1 MKLTKGKIY
10 NSLKFRKIN
19 HLKYSSEDFNNRSN
33 HNNFFISNFLK
44 QNKIKTLENENLPNL
59 KTNIQNIFSN
69 EDNKRKAIQYLIKLR
84 KDRNSPSTDFK
95 KILSSRQESES
106 DIHKNKEINLYKF
119 QNNENKK
126 NKIIIKPIITS
137 YDLSVN
143 SFDFRP
149 INKNKKKRNNND
161 QNNIVKITSIFNNL
175 ISEDEDYDFNEISNN
190 FNNGNKYSLISL
202 NKNIFNNKRTF
213 GYIPDNVN
221 KKNKYSFNNNIKNN
235 KTFEEQIILNDEMND
250 DNSDTQKM
258 KKNSFMNKNNSQN
271 SYKQIIKHNKLMQK
285 NPIYKKLNLKN
296 VYRHKYKLYSN
307 NIKKTYL
314 NSEREKINTFDDIY
328 NHKDIKDIRVNL
340 KKQEKNVN
348 NNEKNLKREFNN
360 NDLYEINAIQ
370 LSINKTIKK
379 ENNFSNNISF
389 ASFKNNE
396 NNIVSNEYENNN
408 INKFNINNLTLCNQ
422 VNINLNENRI
432 NDKLI
437 FNNNEE
443 IIEYIKKIYNN
454 EKIKD
459 IFLLEDKSKKEI
471 ENRLLGLMSLEEGN
485 KIKEKNEELLNENS
499 KLKYENKQ
507 YKKELIDI
515 RNQFNDL
522 SKEIIIVK
530 EENEK
535 LKDNIINNMIDDDN
549 NDEINDEKQNDLIE

>member
-1 MKLTKGKIY
+1 M
-10 NSLKFRKIN
+10 
-19 HLKYSSEDFNNRSN
+19 
-33 HNNFFISNFLK
+33 
-44 QNKIKTLENENLPNL
+44 
-59 KTNIQNIFSN
+59 
-69 EDNKRKAIQYLIKLR
+69 
-84 KDRNSPSTDFK
+84 
-95 KILSSRQESES
+95 
-106 DIHKNKEINLYKF
+106 
-119 QNNENKK
+119 
-126 NKIIIKPIITS
+126 
-137 YDLSVN
+137 
-143 SFDFRP
+143 
-149 INKNKKKRNNND
+149 
-161 QNNIVKITSIFNNL
+161 
-175 ISEDEDYDFNEISNN
+175 
-190 FNNGNKYSLISL
+190 
-202 NKNIFNNKRTF
+202 
-213 GYIPDNVN
+213 
-221 KKNKYSFNNNIKNN
+221 
-235 KTFEEQIILNDEMND
+235 LNDETNE
-250 DNSDTQKM
+250 DNSDTQKI
-258 KKNSFMNKNNSQN
+258 KRNSFMNKNNSQN
-271 SYKQIIKHNKLMQK
+271 SYKQIIKHNTLIQK

-296 VYRHKYKLYSN
+296 VYRHKYKLNSN
-307 NIKKTYL
+307 IIKKNYL
-314 NSEREKINTFDDIY
+314 NSEREQINNFDDIY
-328 NHKDIKDIRVNL
+328 IHKDIKDIRVNL
-340 KKQEKNVN
+340 KKQEQNMYQ
-348 NNEKNLKREFNN
+348 NEKNLKREFNN
-360 NDLYEINAIQ
+360 NDLYEINCIQ

-422 VNINLNENRI
+422 VNINLNENKI

-437 FNNNEE
+437 FNNKEE

-515 RNQFNDL
+515 RNQFNEL
-522 SKEIIIVK
+522 SKEIIIIK

-549 NDEINDEKQNDLIE
+549 NDNISDENQND

>member
-126 NKIIIKPIITS
+126 NKTIIKPIFTS

-149 INKNKKKRNNND
+149 INLKKKKRND
-161 QNNIVKITSIFNNL
+161 TDKNNIVKISSILNNL
-175 ISEDEDYDFNEISNN
+175 ISEDEDCDYNDISNN
-190 FNNGNKYSLISL
+190 FNNANKYSLISL

-221 KKNKYSFNNNIKNN
+221 KKNKYSFNNKIKNN
-235 KTFEEQIILNDEMND
+235 KTFEEQIILNDETND
-250 DNSDTQKM
+250 DNSETQKI
-258 KKNSFMNKNNSQN
+258 KRNSFMNKNNSQN
-271 SYKQIIKHNKLMQK
+271 SYKQIIKHNTLIQK

-296 VYRHKYKLYSN
+296 VYRHKYKLNSN
-307 NIKKTYL
+307 IIKKNYL
-314 NSEREKINTFDDIY
+314 NSEREQINNLDDIY
-328 NHKDIKDIRVNL
+328 IHKDIKDIRVNL
-340 KKQEKNVN
+340 KKQEQNMYQ
-348 NNEKNLKREFNN
+348 NEKNLKREFNN
-360 NDLYEINAIQ
+360 NDLYEINCIQ

-396 NNIVSNEYENNN
+396 NNIFSNEYENNN
-408 INKFNINNLTLCNQ
+408 NKFNINNLTLCNQ
-422 VNINLNENRI
+422 VNINLNENKI

-437 FNNNEE
+437 FNNKEE
-443 IIEYIKKIYNN
+443 IIEYIKKLYNI
-454 EKIKD
+454 EKIKE

-515 RNQFNDL
+515 RNQFNEL
-522 SKEIIIVK
+522 SKEIIIIK

-549 NDEINDEKQNDLIE
+549 NDNISDENQND

>member
-1 MKLTKGKIY
+1 MKLTKGKVY

-19 HLKYSSEDFNNRSN
+19 HLKFASEDFNNASN

-44 QNKIKTLENENLPNL
+44 YNTIKTLENENLPNL
-59 KTNIQNIFSN
+59 KNNIQNIFSN

-84 KDRNSPSTDFK
+84 KDRSSPSTDFK
-95 KILSSRQESES
+95 KILTARQESES
-106 DIHKNKEINLYKF
+106 NIHKNKKINLYKF

-126 NKIIIKPIITS
+126 NKSIIKPLITS

-149 INKNKKKRNNND
+149 ININKKKRNDNERHM
-161 QNNIVKITSIFNNL
+161 VKITSIFNNL
-175 ISEDEDYDFNEISNN
+175 ISEDEDCDYNNISNN
-190 FNNGNKYSLISL
+190 FNNRNKYSFFSL
-202 NKNIFNNKRTF
+202 NKNIANNKRTF
-213 GYIPDNVN
+213 GYIPHNIN

-235 KTFEEQIILNDEMND
+235 KTFLDQIMLNDEIND
-250 DNSDTQKM
+250 DNNDSQKIQR
-258 KKNSFMNKNNSQN
+258 NSFMNKTKSQN
-271 SYKQIIKHNKLMQK
+271 SYKYIIKQDKLIP
-285 NPIYKKLNLKN
+285 NNHIYKKINLKN
-296 VYRHKYKLYSN
+296 IYHHKNNLNYKI
-307 NIKKTYL
+307 IKKNRL
-314 NSEREKINTFDDIY
+314 NSEREKTNTFD
-328 NHKDIKDIRVNL
+328 NMHNQKDIKDIRVNL
-340 KKQEKNVN
+340 KIQEKNIN
-348 NNEKNLKREFNN
+348 KDEKNLKREFNN
-360 NDLYEINAIQ
+360 NDLYEINSIQ
-370 LSINKTIKK
+370 LSINKIIKK
-379 ENNFSNNISF
+379 ENNISNNISF

-396 NNIVSNEYENNN
+396 SNIFSNEYDNNYK
-408 INKFNINNLTLCNQ
+408 NKFNINNLTLCNQ
-422 VNINLNENRI
+422 VNINLNENKI

-454 EKIKD
+454 EKIKE

-485 KIKEKNEELLNENS
+485 KIKEKNKELLNENS

-507 YKKELIDI
+507 FKKELIDI

-549 NDEINDEKQNDLIE
+549 NDEINDENKNELVE

>member
-126 NKIIIKPIITS
+126 NKTIIKPIITS

-307 NIKKTYL
+307 NIKKNYL

-422 VNINLNENRI
+422 VNINLNENKI

-549 NDEINDEKQNDLIE
+549 NDELNDEKQNDLIE